1 MIFRGCSYEADVTEA
16 LKNGHWPEGCAPEL
30 CSHAETCVRCSD
42 LVLVTQ
48 TFQRARN
55 ESILAVREASPSLLW
70 WRAQL
75 RRRHTATERLAR
87 PITIAQIFA
96 LFVNLTVGIVFLAWQ
111 YRHGLRWETWWSDL
125 ASTRV
130 VHFFSLG
137 SRDLSGIVL
146 ATSAVGM
153 VAVLSGIVLYLVY
166 KKA

>member
-1 MIFRGCSYEADVTEA
+1 MRLRGCSCEAEVIQA
-16 LKNGHWPEGCAPEL
+16 LKNGHWPEGCAAEL
-30 CSHAETCVRCSD
+30 RSHVDTCVRCSD
-42 LVLVTQ
+42 LVLVTH
-48 TFQRARN
+48 TFQSARDQ
-55 ESILAVREASPSLLW
+55 SISAAPQASPSLLW

-75 RRRHTATERLAR
+75 RRRNTATERLSR

-96 LFVNLTVGIVFLAWQ
+96 LFVNLTVGIVFIAWQ
-111 YRHGLRWETWWSDL
+111 YRHGLRWESWWSDL

-130 VHFFSLG
+130 VHFLSLG

-153 VAVLSGIVLYLVY
+153 LAMLSGIVLYLVY